1 MEKDGGGYD
10 DLVGS
15 GTTGPAAL
23 AHGFPS
29 LGGWPKKGD
38 LVQRWSHSAP
48 CLADVCSQP
57 HLTDTTRTRPHV
69 LRRPLLCPAGP
80 MTYVRGQ
87 VRKFPRKHATNPDQV
102 PRRNCS
108 GRKRAVWFTH
118 GHGAPAVRSH
128 GVMAWAVVS
137 VAAWVGPPYPAEVV
151 VGPSVGRSVA
161 GRITQR
167 ITSRADAPHT
177 PYALCRGRRN
187 LSRAPVP
194 SCRARVAD
202 AEMRKSSG
210 VASRSHALFS
220 REVASR
226 PRRPRAHIASHTGC
240 RRVRADAHNLW
251 RRRARDLARTTAAP
265 MDRIAQDSSWTCR
278 GRAD

>member
-1 MEKDGGGYD
+1 
-10 DLVGS
+10 
-15 GTTGPAAL
+15 
-23 AHGFPS
+23 
-29 LGGWPKKGD
+29 
-38 LVQRWSHSAP
+38 
-48 CLADVCSQP
+48 
-57 HLTDTTRTRPHV
+57 
-69 LRRPLLCPAGP
+69 

-128 GVMAWAVVS
+128 GVTAWAVVS

-151 VGPSVGRSVA
+151 VGPSVGRSVGCGA
-161 GRITQR
+161 HHATNHV
-167 ITSRADAPHT
+167 A
-177 PYALCRGRRN
+177 RGRPPHPVC
-187 LSRAPVP
+187 PVP
-194 SCRARVAD
+194 GAPQPVPCACAIVSRPRP
-202 AEMRKSSG
+202 SG

>member
-48 CLADVCSQP
+48 CLADVCRQP

-128 GVMAWAVVS
+128 GVTAWAVVS
-137 VAAWVGPPYPAEVV
+137 IAAWVGPPYPAEVV
-151 VGPSVGRSVA
+151 VGPSVGR
-161 GRITQR
+161 
-167 ITSRADAPHT
+167 
-177 PYALCRGRRN
+177 LRG
-187 LSRAPVP
+187 
-194 SCRARVAD
+194 
-202 AEMRKSSG
+202 
-210 VASRSHALFS
+210 ASRNES
-220 REVASR
+220 
-226 PRRPRAHIASHTGC
+226 
-240 RRVRADAHNLW
+240 
-251 RRRARDLARTTAAP
+251 RRARTPPTPRMPCAGGAATCPVRLCHRVAPASRT
-265 MDRIAQDSSWTCR
+265 RR
-278 GRAD
+278 

>member
-29 LGGWPKKGD
+29 LGSWPKKRD

-48 CLADVCSQP
+48 CLADVCRQP

-69 LRRPLLCPAGP
+69 LRRPLLSPAGP

-118 GHGAPAVRSH
+118 ARGPRRTLTWRDGMGGGLGRRVGGATLPGRGGSR
-128 GVMAWAVVS
+128 
-137 VAAWVGPPYPAEVV
+137 P
-151 VGPSVGRSVA
+151 VGRSVA